1 MENHALHP
9 PAICTSKI
17 EKSFESSVHENNLPG
32 YLSPVLE
39 AKSYD
44 KNDVP
49 NPLLDKLAQ
58 LRKNKVEKFKKRAKS
73 KYITMGFLSDLI
85 ALKSS
90 LEKSY
95 KNTWFCVKELI
106 YDHEKSKIT
115 GKYCNNR
122 WCLVCNRIRTGKLI
136 NGYFAEISGFKQKF
150 MVTLT
155 IPNVSEI
162 GLKPS
167 IKEMNRTFRK
177 ILDIARKRGLKING
191 IRKTEC
197 TYNFKTETFH
207 PHYHLI
213 VDGKLQSEFIIHE
226 WLKRY
231 PNANRKAQD
240 LRVADDN
247 SIKELFKYFTKIV
260 TRSKEQTK
268 NEYPIFIK
276 PLDAINR
283 AFYGMRVFQ
292 PFGEVKKQNEDIE
305 DIQSENLE
313 FAFDGNIWEWVQT
326 ESDWVSEYGELLTE
340 NDYNKKITVK
350 TK

>member
-1 MENHALHP
+1 MNDSIIILP
-9 PAICTSKI
+9 SGTKI
-17 EKSFESSVHENNLPG
+17 EKSLKSSIPGNN
-32 YLSPVLE
+32 SPVGFLPDLMI
-39 AKSYD
+39 KDYD
-44 KNDVP
+44 KNDNP
-49 NPLLDKLAQ
+49 EPLLDKLAQ

-136 NGYFAEISGFKQKF
+136 NGYFGEISGFKEKH

-155 IPNVSEI
+155 IPNISESD
-162 GLKPS
+162 LKPA
-167 IKEMNRTFRK
+167 IKDMNKTFRK
-177 ILDIARKRGLKING
+177 ILDIARKRALKING

-197 TYNFKTETFH
+197 TYNFKTDTFH

-213 VDGKLQSEFIIHE
+213 VDGKLQSEFIVKE
-226 WLKRY
+226 WLKKY
-231 PNANRKAQD
+231 PGAKRKAQD
-240 LRVADDN
+240 IRVANDN

-260 TRSKEQTK
+260 TRTKEQNK
-268 NEYPIFIK
+268 NEYPVFIK

-283 AFYGMRVFQ
+283 AFYGLRVFQ
-292 PFGEVKKQNEDIE
+292 PFGEVKKQSEDIE

-313 FAFDGNIWEWVQT
+313 FVFDGNIWEWIQT
-326 ESDWVSEYGELLTE
+326 ESDWVSEFGELLTQ
-340 NDYNKKITVK
+340 NNYNKKITVK